1 MRRSGRVRGRCRVGR
16 RRRMRCGLRRSGVAR
31 SGRGSGC
38 FGRGCT
44 CVTALCAAV
53 CFFRGGVRLLFR
65 LRLRHTG
72 GGCGTSRTGYRC
84 FRLLFR
90 AAGRSAGWN
99 LVGGV
104 CVCDVQSER
113 HRRNEKQRKGCDQLF
128 CVLLHLL
135 SDAPF
140 LWNFPQEA
148 AKCLKHTIL
157 HPRTQPLNR
166 EISVCFSFWADLP
179 CVRPAGWLPPAPALR
194 RSTGHRAAGPVCGT
208 LPAPPPRG

>member
-1 MRRSGRVRGRCRVGR
+1 MCS
-16 RRRMRCGLRRSGVAR
+16 GLRRSGVAR
-31 SGRGSGC
+31 SRRRSRRMRCGLRGSGVARSCRGSGVARSCRGSGC
-38 FGRGCT
+38 FRRGRTCVPALYAAVRFLRGC
-44 CVTALCAAV
+44 
-53 CFFRGGVRLLFR
+53 VRLLFR

-72 GGCGTSRTGYRC
+72 GVCGTGRTGGHRR

-90 AAGRSAGWN
+90 AAGCSAGHS

-113 HRRNEKQRKGCDQLF
+113 HRCNEKQRKGYDQLF

-148 AKCLKHTIL
+148 AKYLKHTIS
-157 HPRTQPLNR
+157 HPGTQPLNR
-166 EISVCFSFWADLP
+166 EISV
-179 CVRPAGWLPPAPALR
+179 
-194 RSTGHRAAGPVCGT
+194 
-208 LPAPPPRG
+208 

>member
-1 MRRSGRVRGRCRVGR
+1 MRRRRMRGRCRVGR

-31 SGRGSGC
+31 SDRGSGC

-44 CVTALCAAV
+44 CVPALCAAV
-53 CFFRGGVRLLFR
+53 RFLRGGVRLLFL

-72 GGCGTSRTGYRC
+72 GGCGTGRTGHRRL
-84 FRLLFR
+84 RLLFR

-128 CVLLHLL
+128 CVFLHLL

-148 AKCLKHTIL
+148 AEYLKHTISHL
-157 HPRTQPLNR
+157 GTQPLNR
-166 EISVCFSFWADLP
+166 EISV
-179 CVRPAGWLPPAPALR
+179 
-194 RSTGHRAAGPVCGT
+194 
-208 LPAPPPRG
+208 